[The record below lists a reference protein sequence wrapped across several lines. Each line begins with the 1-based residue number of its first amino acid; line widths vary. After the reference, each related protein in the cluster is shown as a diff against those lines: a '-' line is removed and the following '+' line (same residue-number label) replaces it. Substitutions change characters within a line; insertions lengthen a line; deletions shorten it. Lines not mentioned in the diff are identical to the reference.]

1 VITMPKF
8 SEMKQKLLYSIGEI
22 STALKVSERAVY
34 KRIKAAQVYVEYE
47 TVRRS
52 NGATRAAFYDPSF
65 IPGFTPAPA
74 PTPTLPQKVEGV
86 SVEGVKVSTDLAISG
101 IPQHIPRNLERKAL
115 LLAVLE
121 HPEEKR
127 HTEIERLAEILEC
140 HPRTVRRW
148 LDQLIETKTA
158 GRKTRSDKGAFRVPP
173 HVYSLVIHTLV
184 SNPPTTSIN
193 MIHRT
198 LLRAVP
204 DAMNYE
210 HEGIVQPISAMTV
223 RRIKKM
229 LMDDPFQSLLFSD
242 ADHRREWIRTYSGE
256 VVSGHANDLWEIDM
270 TRCDIEV
277 YWPDENKIA
286 RPRVHACID
295 VYSGCIPGIVF
306 SLDEDQTQTD
316 LLIMRSLK
324 PKAGP
329 FAEKY
334 PIWGIPKR
342 MYWDNGKTYVSSH
355 SERYML
361 GLGIDAINSKPKTSH
376 TRGDIERFFGT
387 LHNYERSLIGY
398 VGMNAQD
405 RSSEELKR
413 LRNNT
418 LNWVERGFTFDP
430 GPYDRLMTITEYQN
444 AVLAWLVGEYHAWKI
459 DGQTRLEHFTSSAPE
474 NSLLQLDDE
483 QLFLLMARR
492 EERNVQPN
500 GAIRFDSMDWIT
512 PDGSLI
518 NYQGRKVLILRDQF
532 VSDKKMLACWVT
544 RSGALE
550 PIGWAVP
557 APTVASSLEAGD
569 YRRNS
574 DAMARAAL
582 ADAKQQR
589 EQLRNPELMVSRQL
603 MKEMEVTI
611 HPQLEATA
619 KARLAAVK
627 PVEPDLGDWG
637 KSFIELN
644 DLTKMTPEQILEGIE
659 KDI

>member
-1 VITMPKF
+1 
-8 SEMKQKLLYSIGEI
+8 
-22 STALKVSERAVY
+22 
-34 KRIKAAQVYVEYE
+34 
-47 TVRRS
+47 
-52 NGATRAAFYDPSF
+52 
-65 IPGFTPAPA
+65 
-74 PTPTLPQKVEGV
+74 
-86 SVEGVKVSTDLAISG
+86 
-101 IPQHIPRNLERKAL
+101 
-115 LLAVLE
+115 VLE

-148 LDQLIETKTA
+148 LDQLTETKA
-158 GRKTRSDKGAFRVPP
+158 VGRKTREDKGNFRIHP
-173 HVYSLVIHTLV
+173 HTYSLVIHTLI

-198 LLRAVP
+198 LLRAAP
-204 DAMNYE
+204 AAMNYE
-210 HEGIVQPISAMTV
+210 DDGIIQPISSMTV
-223 RRIKKM
+223 RRIKQQ
-229 LMDDPFQSLLFSD
+229 LLNDPFQSLLFSD
-242 ADHRREWIRTYSGE
+242 ADHRREYIRTYSGE
-256 VVSGHANDLWEIDM
+256 VISGHANDLWELDM

-277 YWPDENKIA
+277 FWPEQNKVA

-295 VYSGCIPGIVF
+295 IYSGCIPGIVF

-316 LLIMRSLK
+316 LLIMRSIM

-334 PIWGIPKR
+334 PVWGIPQR
-342 MYWDNGKTYVSSH
+342 LYWDNGKTYVSAH
-355 SERYML
+355 SERYL
-361 GLGIDAINSKPKTSH
+361 KGLNIESIHSLPKTSH
-376 TRGDIERFFGT
+376 TRGGIERFFGT
-387 LHNYERSLIGY
+387 LHNFERSLIGY

-405 RSSEELKR
+405 KSTEELKR

-444 AVLAWLVGEYHAWKI
+444 AVLAWLVGEYHAWQV
-459 DGQTRLEHFTSSAPE
+459 DGSSRLEHFVSTAPE
-474 NSLLQLDDE
+474 NSRLQLDEE

-492 EERNVQPN
+492 EERLVN
-500 GAIRFDSMDWIT
+500 GNGSIRFDNMDFIV

-518 NYQGRKVLILRDQF
+518 NYQGRKVFVLRDQF
-532 VSDKKMLACWVT
+532 VNETKLLCCWQT
-544 RSGALE
+544 KTGALE

-557 APTVASSLEAGD
+557 APTVSSSLEAGD

-574 DAMARAAL
+574 KAKAQKAL

-589 EQLRNPELMVSRQL
+589 EALRNPELMVSKQL

-627 PVEPDLGDWG
+627 PEEPDLGDWG
-637 KSFIELN
+637 KTFTELN
-644 DLTKMTPEQILEGIE
+644 DISKMTPEQILEGI
-659 KDI
+659 KKHN